1 MLLLMS
7 ENLKSL
13 VDLEGVR
20 DSLRRTGGLET
31 TTSADCRPDAVVCV
45 PEDLGLKELARE
57 ACIPVLELR
66 ESWTGQGLS
75 IGEFPAGAAARFD
88 RRPVRLFARY
98 APRLTPG
105 TEAAAADAATPAAPA
120 ASEGGCDAPGA
131 VTREAVTCPNED
143 AAVWRALSRG
153 REVVCAG
160 PCFAREL
167 DLAQS
172 QDAASGGYPVARRNV
187 RDRTRTALAIE
198 RLYNAM
204 SPEAEVVAAALAEA
218 ARACVPPRPAR
229 VSVIVT
235 AFNYADF
242 VADAVASA
250 RDQTL
255 APAEIIVVDDGSTD
269 RTQDVLSA
277 IPDITVVE
285 KPNGGQASAF
295 NAGFAAASGEVVIFL
310 DGDDRLCREA
320 VARAASFDFAG
331 VSRLQFLLE
340 TVDGAGRPTGLH
352 PASHR
357 AAAGDLRGALRAD
370 GVFWFMPTSGNAFPR
385 RVLERLLPMPE
396 AGFEI
401 AADLYLVLGAALL
414 GRTAHLP
421 EVLGQYRVHGR
432 NGYFHAQ
439 AGAPYLKDK
448 RRSQRTRA
456 WTALLEAL
464 PGLVPEAGR
473 QEIEADLRRL
483 LRDAKRETAPDPAE
497 DPLGAAG
504 KAHWPMVETGD
515 AIRFLAPEAGASALG
530 AGWSDPGPLGAFPRE
545 TTAQIALRLP
555 PHETDWSLTIGYRVE
570 GPPLRGVRVSLN
582 GRMIDRKDIFA
593 TGTLS
598 LRLPAFLLPL
608 DGSGGRPALVTVE
621 FADEVGDR
629 FGLLELRL
637 DRLHGSGRPAP
648 VLEAR
653 EWHRVCA
660 DSRAACAL
668 GRGWDWP
675 DASGAAP
682 AAQTSRLSL
691 SFPRAIDRTLFLDW
705 TGPGLPHVTC
715 RGARLETTRGP
726 VSGTVIVA
734 LPASLGAVVDLDLV
748 FADVGD
754 ASRLRWVAWAPSAA
768 GEPVAGALVPMQDM
782 LDASPG
788 AAASVVLSPLGVVP
802 SAGGARFRLRRPAL
816 PGGGLLSIEFRRT
829 SDPAGPMRCRVG
841 VDGRCAEVTVGGLT
855 RVPFALDDRAEEAVV
870 EIEVDG
876 DAGDLIL
883 ASVIWDAV
891 PPGRASLHAPGHGS
905 ELPASPGLAPLWH
918 PTSDGVSWLGASEGD
933 LLLPDL
939 PCMTTAL
946 MVRTLTLE
954 APFEQT
960 LRLALLGSDG
970 AVLSEAQGP
979 DGLGEVALA
988 VPAGARRDLRLRVAS
1003 GHLVSADLLDAE
1015 PGPVLGGAV
1024 VSLRAV

>member
-7 ENLKSL
+7 KTLKTL

-20 DSLRRTGGLET
+20 DGLGRMGLET
-31 TTSADCRPDAVVCV
+31 TTSAECRPDAVICA
-45 PEDLGLKELARE
+45 PEDDGLRKLARE
-57 ACIPVLELR
+57 AGSPLLELR

-75 IGEFPAGAAARFD
+75 IGECPAGVAARFD

-98 APRLTPG
+98 AQRLTPE
-105 TEAAAADAATPAAPA
+105 TEAAAADAATLPAPSAG
-120 ASEGGCDAPGA
+120 ASGRDAPGEVA
-131 VTREAVTCPNED
+131 TASVACLSDD
-143 AAVWRALSRG
+143 AAIWRALSRG
-153 REVVCAG
+153 REAICAG
-160 PCFAREL
+160 PCFASEL
-167 DLAQS
+167 DLAHS
-172 QDAASGGYPVARRNV
+172 QDAASGGYPVMRRNV
-187 RDRTRTALAIE
+187 RDRTRSALAVE
-198 RLYNAM
+198 CLYNTI
-204 SPEAEVVAAALAEA
+204 SPEAEMVAAALAEA
-218 ARACVPPRPAR
+218 ARACVTPRSAR

-242 VADAVASA
+242 VEDAIASA
-250 RDQTL
+250 KDQTL

-269 RTQDVLSA
+269 GTQDLLSA
-277 IPDITVVE
+277 IPDITVVT

-310 DGDDRLCREA
+310 DGDDRLSRDA
-320 VARAASFDFAG
+320 VARAAAFDFAG

-340 TVDGAGRPTGLH
+340 TIDRAGRPTGLH

-396 AGFEI
+396 GGFEI

-414 GRTAHLP
+414 GRTGQLP

-432 NGYFHAQ
+432 NAYFHAQ

-448 RRSQRTRA
+448 RRSQRTKA

-464 PGLVPEAGR
+464 PGLVPQADR
-473 QEIEADLRRL
+473 RAIDADLRRL
-483 LRDAKRETAPDPAE
+483 LRDATRESAPDPAE

-504 KAHWPMVETGD
+504 KAHWPLVDTGD
-515 AIRFLAPEAGASALG
+515 RLRFLAPEAGASALG

-545 TTAQIALRLP
+545 TTAQIAVRLP
-555 PHETDWSLTIGYRVE
+555 PHETDWLLTIGYRVG
-570 GPPLRGVRVSLN
+570 GPPLRGVQFSLN
-582 GRMIDRKDIFA
+582 GRMIDRKDILA

-629 FGLLELRL
+629 FGVLELRL
-637 DRLHGSGRPAP
+637 DRLHGTGRPAP
-648 VLEAR
+648 VLEAGQ
-653 EWHRVCA
+653 WHRVCK

-682 AAQTSRLSL
+682 AAQTSRLSF
-691 SFPRAIDRTLFLDW
+691 SFPRGIDRMLFLDW
-705 TGPGLPHVTC
+705 TGPGVPHVSC
-715 RGARLETTRGP
+715 RGERLESTRGP

-734 LPASLGAVVDLDLV
+734 MPASLGAVVDLDLV
-748 FADVGD
+748 FAEIQE
-754 ASRLRWVAWAPSAA
+754 ASRLRWVAWVPCDA
-768 GEPVAGALVPMQDM
+768 GAPVAGAVVPMQDM
-782 LDASPG
+782 LDASFG
-788 AAASVVLSPLGVVP
+788 AAASVVLSPLGVSP
-802 SAGGARFRLRRPAL
+802 SAGGARFRLRRAAL
-816 PGGGLLSIEFRRT
+816 PDGGLLSIELRRV
-829 SDPAGPMRCRVG
+829 SDPAGPLRCRVA
-841 VDGRCAEVTVGGLT
+841 VDGRCAEITVGGWT
-855 RVPFALDDRAEEAVV
+855 RVPFALNDRAEEAVV

-876 DAGDLIL
+876 DAGDPIL

-891 PPGRASLHAPGHGS
+891 PPGRAPPDASGTMS
-905 ELPASPGLAPLWH
+905 DLPLSPGLAPLWH

-933 LLLPDL
+933 FLLPDL
-939 PCMTTAL
+939 PCTTTAL
-946 MVRTLTLE
+946 MIRTLTLE
-954 APFEQT
+954 APFEQAM
-960 LRLALLGSDG
+960 RVALLASDG
-970 AVLSEAQGP
+970 DVLSEARCP
-979 DGLGEVALA
+979 HGLGEVALA

-1024 VSLRAV
+1024 VSLKAV